1 MKKYF
6 LEFLVVFFG
15 ILLSFMIDN
24 RMKYS
29 ERVDNKNFLLEQLNE
44 VIKEDQTQLK
54 IVESTLNDCLESISI
69 LIYDYKNKILHDSV
83 VVKHFSNVSSKMSI
97 SFFPQKSIYN
107 QIVQSQYLELIENK
121 KLKENLAS
129 LYEHLNDRNESANL
143 KLDLF
148 NQEFDLA
155 LIDLVYYRTILN
167 EVENSVDLDTS
178 IKDYKI
184 SKDYR
189 NINLVIGYYM
199 NAEKRV
205 IFYWKINFLFP
216 RMPGDC
222 LKLGILLCLLW
233 LVTKYQLKIF

>member
-29 ERVDNKNFLLEQLNE
+29 ERVDNKNFLLGQLNE
-44 VIKEDQTQLK
+44 VIKEDQIQLK

-129 LYEHLNDRNESANL
+129 LYEHLNDRNESVNL

-178 IKDYKI
+178 IKDYHI
-184 SKDYR
+184 SKGYR
-189 NINLVIGYYM
+189 NNNLVIGYYV

-205 IFYWKINFLFP
+205 IFYLEL
-216 RMPGDC
+216 
-222 LKLGILLCLLW
+222 LK
-233 LVTKYQLKIF
+233 KYREIMNEITTVCQ

>member
-121 KLKENLAS
+121 ILKENLAS

-189 NINLVIGYYM
+189 NNNLVIGYYM

-205 IFYWKINFLFP
+205 IFYLEL
-216 RMPGDC
+216 
-222 LKLGILLCLLW
+222 LK
-233 LVTKYQLKIF
+233 KYRELMNEISIQLKD

>member
-178 IKDYKI
+178 IKDYNI

-189 NINLVIGYYM
+189 NNNLVIGYYM

-205 IFYWKINFLFP
+205 IFYLEL
-216 RMPGDC
+216 
-222 LKLGILLCLLW
+222 LKKYRELMNEIL
-233 LVTKYQLKIF
+233 TQLKD

>member
-24 RMKYS
+24 RIKYS

-178 IKDYKI
+178 IKDYNI
-184 SKDYR
+184 SKGYR
-189 NINLVIGYYM
+189 NNNLVMGYYM

-205 IFYWKINFLFP
+205 IFYLEL
-216 RMPGDC
+216 
-222 LKLGILLCLLW
+222 LK
-233 LVTKYQLKIF
+233 KYREIMNEITTELNNK

>member
-29 ERVDNKNFLLEQLNE
+29 ERVDNKNFLLGQLNE
-44 VIKEDQTQLK
+44 VIKEDQIQLK

-129 LYEHLNDRNESANL
+129 LYEHLNDRNESVNL

-155 LIDLVYYRTILN
+155 FIDLVYYRTILN

-178 IKDYKI
+178 IKDYNI
-184 SKDYR
+184 SKGYR
-189 NINLVIGYYM
+189 NNNLVIGYYV

-205 IFYWKINFLFP
+205 IFYLEL
-216 RMPGDC
+216 
-222 LKLGILLCLLW
+222 LK
-233 LVTKYQLKIF
+233 KYREIMNEITTELNNK

>member
-29 ERVDNKNFLLEQLNE
+29 ERVDNKNFLLGQLNE

-97 SFFPQKSIYN
+97 SFFPQNSIYN

-129 LYEHLNDRNESANL
+129 LYEHLNDRNESINL

-155 LIDLVYYRTILN
+155 FIDLVYYRTILN
-167 EVENSVDLDTS
+167 EVENPVDLDTS
-178 IKDYKI
+178 IKDYNI
-184 SKDYR
+184 SKGYR
-189 NINLVIGYYM
+189 NNNLVIGYYV

-205 IFYWKINFLFP
+205 IFYLEL
-216 RMPGDC
+216 
-222 LKLGILLCLLW
+222 LK
-233 LVTKYQLKIF
+233 KYREIMNEITTELNK

>member
-129 LYEHLNDRNESANL
+129 LYEHLNDRNESVNL

-155 LIDLVYYRTILN
+155 FIDLVYYRTILN

-178 IKDYKI
+178 IKDYHI
-184 SKDYR
+184 SKGYR
-189 NINLVIGYYM
+189 NNNLVIGYYV

-205 IFYWKINFLFP
+205 IFYLEL
-216 RMPGDC
+216 
-222 LKLGILLCLLW
+222 LK
-233 LVTKYQLKIF
+233 KYREIMNEITSELNK

>member
-29 ERVDNKNFLLEQLNE
+29 ERVDNKNFLLGQLNE
-44 VIKEDQTQLK
+44 VIKEDQIQLK

-121 KLKENLAS
+121 ILKENLAS

-189 NINLVIGYYM
+189 NNNLVIGYYM

-205 IFYWKINFLFP
+205 IFYLEL
-216 RMPGDC
+216 
-222 LKLGILLCLLW
+222 LK
-233 LVTKYQLKIF
+233 KYRELMNEITIELNK

>member
-24 RMKYS
+24 RIKYS

-44 VIKEDQTQLK
+44 VIKEDQNQLK

-121 KLKENLAS
+121 ILKENLAS

-189 NINLVIGYYM
+189 NNNLVIGYYM

-205 IFYWKINFLFP
+205 IFYLEL
-216 RMPGDC
+216 
-222 LKLGILLCLLW
+222 LK
-233 LVTKYQLKIF
+233 KYRELMNEISTQLKD

>member
-189 NINLVIGYYM
+189 NNNLVIGYYM
-199 NAEKRV
+199 NSEKRV
-205 IFYWKINFLFP
+205 IFYLEL
-216 RMPGDC
+216 
-222 LKLGILLCLLW
+222 LK
-233 LVTKYQLKIF
+233 KYRELMNEISTQLKD

>member
-15 ILLSFMIDN
+15 ILLSFMFDYRIY
-24 RMKYS
+24 YS
-29 ERVDNKNFLLEQLNE
+29 ERGDNKNFLLEQLNE
-44 VIKEDQTQLK
+44 VIKEDQNQLK

-143 KLDLF
+143 KLDQF

-178 IKDYKI
+178 IKDYNI
-184 SKDYR
+184 SKGYR
-189 NINLVIGYYM
+189 NNNLVMGYYM

-205 IFYWKINFLFP
+205 IFYLEL
-216 RMPGDC
+216 
-222 LKLGILLCLLW
+222 LK
-233 LVTKYQLKIF
+233 KYREIMNEITTELNNK

>member
-29 ERVDNKNFLLEQLNE
+29 ERVDNKNFLLGQLNE
-44 VIKEDQTQLK
+44 VIKEDQIQLK

-121 KLKENLAS
+121 KLKKNLAS
-129 LYEHLNDRNESANL
+129 LYEHLNDRNESVNL

-155 LIDLVYYRTILN
+155 FIDLVYYRTILN

-178 IKDYKI
+178 IKDYHI
-184 SKDYR
+184 SKGYR
-189 NINLVIGYYM
+189 NNNLVIGYYV

-205 IFYWKINFLFP
+205 IFYLEL
-216 RMPGDC
+216 
-222 LKLGILLCLLW
+222 LK
-233 LVTKYQLKIF
+233 KYREIMNEITLELNK

>member
-143 KLDLF
+143 KLDQF

-178 IKDYKI
+178 IKDYNI
-184 SKDYR
+184 SKGYR
-189 NINLVIGYYM
+189 NNNLVMGYYM

-205 IFYWKINFLFP
+205 IFYLEL
-216 RMPGDC
+216 
-222 LKLGILLCLLW
+222 LK
-233 LVTKYQLKIF
+233 KYSIF

>member
-69 LIYDYKNKILHDSV
+69 LIFDYKNKILHDSV

-121 KLKENLAS
+121 ILKENLAS

-189 NINLVIGYYM
+189 NNNLVIGYYM

-205 IFYWKINFLFP
+205 IFYLEL
-216 RMPGDC
+216 
-222 LKLGILLCLLW
+222 LK
-233 LVTKYQLKIF
+233 KYRELMNEISTQLKD

>member
-178 IKDYKI
+178 IKDYNI
-184 SKDYR
+184 SKGYR
-189 NINLVIGYYM
+189 NNNLVIGYYM

-205 IFYWKINFLFP
+205 IFYLEL
-216 RMPGDC
+216 
-222 LKLGILLCLLW
+222 LK
-233 LVTKYQLKIF
+233 KYRELMNEISTQLKDQTLFK

>member
-69 LIYDYKNKILHDSV
+69 LIYDYKNRVLHDSV

-178 IKDYKI
+178 IKDYNI
-184 SKDYR
+184 SKGYR
-189 NINLVIGYYM
+189 NNNLVIGYYM

-205 IFYWKINFLFP
+205 IFYLEL
-216 RMPGDC
+216 
-222 LKLGILLCLLW
+222 LK
-233 LVTKYQLKIF
+233 KYRELMNEISTQLKD

>member
-29 ERVDNKNFLLEQLNE
+29 ERVDNKNFLLGQLNE
-44 VIKEDQTQLK
+44 VIKEDQIQLK

-129 LYEHLNDRNESANL
+129 LYEHLNDRNESVNL

-155 LIDLVYYRTILN
+155 FIDLVYYRTILN
-167 EVENSVDLDTS
+167 EVENPVDLDTS
-178 IKDYKI
+178 IKDYNI
-184 SKDYR
+184 SKGYR
-189 NINLVIGYYM
+189 NNNLVIGYYV

-205 IFYWKINFLFP
+205 IFYLEL
-216 RMPGDC
+216 
-222 LKLGILLCLLW
+222 LK
-233 LVTKYQLKIF
+233 KYREIMNEITTELNK

>member
-143 KLDLF
+143 KLDQF

-178 IKDYKI
+178 IKDYNI
-184 SKDYR
+184 SKGYR
-189 NINLVIGYYM
+189 NNNLVIGYYM

-205 IFYWKINFLFP
+205 IFYLEL
-216 RMPGDC
+216 
-222 LKLGILLCLLW
+222 LK
-233 LVTKYQLKIF
+233 KYRELMNEISTQLND

>member
-29 ERVDNKNFLLEQLNE
+29 ERVDNKNFLLGQLNE

-143 KLDLF
+143 KLDQF

-178 IKDYKI
+178 IKDYHI
-184 SKDYR
+184 SKGYR
-189 NINLVIGYYM
+189 NNNLVMGYYM

-205 IFYWKINFLFP
+205 IFYLEL
-216 RMPGDC
+216 
-222 LKLGILLCLLW
+222 LK
-233 LVTKYQLKIF
+233 KYREIMNEITTELNNK

>member
-178 IKDYKI
+178 IKDYNI
-184 SKDYR
+184 SKGYR
-189 NINLVIGYYM
+189 NNNLVMGYYM

-205 IFYWKINFLFP
+205 IFYLEL
-216 RMPGDC
+216 
-222 LKLGILLCLLW
+222 LK
-233 LVTKYQLKIF
+233 KYREIMNEITTELNK

>member
-29 ERVDNKNFLLEQLNE
+29 ERVDNKNFLLGQLNE
-44 VIKEDQTQLK
+44 VIKEDQIQLK

-143 KLDLF
+143 KLDQF

-178 IKDYKI
+178 IKDYNI
-184 SKDYR
+184 SKGYR
-189 NINLVIGYYM
+189 NNNLVIGYYV

-205 IFYWKINFLFP
+205 IFYLEL
-216 RMPGDC
+216 
-222 LKLGILLCLLW
+222 LK
-233 LVTKYQLKIF
+233 KYREIMNEITSELNK

>member
-121 KLKENLAS
+121 ILKENLAS

-143 KLDLF
+143 KLDQF

-205 IFYWKINFLFP
+205 IFYLEL
-216 RMPGDC
+216 
-222 LKLGILLCLLW
+222 LK
-233 LVTKYQLKIF
+233 KYRELMNEISTQLKD

>member
-29 ERVDNKNFLLEQLNE
+29 ERVDNKNFLLGQLNE
-44 VIKEDQTQLK
+44 MIKEDQIQLK

-178 IKDYKI
+178 IKDYNI
-184 SKDYR
+184 SKGYR
-189 NINLVIGYYM
+189 NNNLVIGYYA

-205 IFYWKINFLFP
+205 IFYLEL
-216 RMPGDC
+216 
-222 LKLGILLCLLW
+222 LK
-233 LVTKYQLKIF
+233 KYRELMNEITIELNK

>member
-167 EVENSVDLDTS
+167 EVENSVDLVTS

-205 IFYWKINFLFP
+205 IFYLEL
-216 RMPGDC
+216 
-222 LKLGILLCLLW
+222 LK
-233 LVTKYQLKIF
+233 KYRELMNEISTQLKD

>member
-24 RMKYS
+24 RIKYS

-44 VIKEDQTQLK
+44 VIKEDQNQLK

-69 LIYDYKNKILHDSV
+69 LIYDYKNKILHDSL

-121 KLKENLAS
+121 ILKENLAS

-189 NINLVIGYYM
+189 NNNLVIGYYM
-199 NAEKRV
+199 NTEKRV
-205 IFYWKINFLFP
+205 IFYLEL
-216 RMPGDC
+216 
-222 LKLGILLCLLW
+222 LK
-233 LVTKYQLKIF
+233 KYRELMNEISTQLKD

>member
-29 ERVDNKNFLLEQLNE
+29 ERVDNKNFLLGQLNE
-44 VIKEDQTQLK
+44 VIKEDQIQLK

-69 LIYDYKNKILHDSV
+69 LIYDYKNKILNDSV

-121 KLKENLAS
+121 KLKKNLAS
-129 LYEHLNDRNESANL
+129 LYEHLNDRNESVNL

-155 LIDLVYYRTILN
+155 FIDLVYYRTILN

-178 IKDYKI
+178 IKDYHI
-184 SKDYR
+184 SKGYR
-189 NINLVIGYYM
+189 NNNLVMGYYM

-205 IFYWKINFLFP
+205 IFYLEL
-216 RMPGDC
+216 
-222 LKLGILLCLLW
+222 LK
-233 LVTKYQLKIF
+233 KYREIMNEITSELNK

>member
-1 MKKYF
+1 M
-6 LEFLVVFFG
+6 
-15 ILLSFMIDN
+15 
-24 RMKYS
+24 
-29 ERVDNKNFLLEQLNE
+29 
-44 VIKEDQTQLK
+44 IKEDQTQLK

-83 VVKHFSNVSSKMSI
+83 VVKQFLKRLLKNVNF
-97 SFFPQKSIYN
+97 FFPQKSIYN

-189 NINLVIGYYM
+189 NNNLVIGYYM
-199 NAEKRV
+199 NAEKGDILFRV
-205 IFYWKINFLFP
+205 IKKI
-216 RMPGDC
+216 
-222 LKLGILLCLLW
+222 
-233 LVTKYQLKIF
+233 

>member
-178 IKDYKI
+178 IKDYNI
-184 SKDYR
+184 SKVYR
-189 NINLVIGYYM
+189 NNNLVIGYYA

-205 IFYWKINFLFP
+205 IFYLEL
-216 RMPGDC
+216 
-222 LKLGILLCLLW
+222 LK
-233 LVTKYQLKIF
+233 KYRELMNEISTQLKD

>member
-121 KLKENLAS
+121 ILKENLAS

-178 IKDYKI
+178 IKHY
-184 SKDYR
+184 
-189 NINLVIGYYM
+189 
-199 NAEKRV
+199 
-205 IFYWKINFLFP
+205 
-216 RMPGDC
+216 
-222 LKLGILLCLLW
+222 
-233 LVTKYQLKIF
+233 

>member
-178 IKDYKI
+178 IKDYNI
-184 SKDYR
+184 SKGYR
-189 NINLVIGYYM
+189 NNNLVIGYYM

-205 IFYWKINFLFP
+205 IFYLEL
-216 RMPGDC
+216 
-222 LKLGILLCLLW
+222 LK
-233 LVTKYQLKIF
+233 KYREIMNEITTELNNK

>member
-29 ERVDNKNFLLEQLNE
+29 ERVDNKNFLLGQLNE

-189 NINLVIGYYM
+189 NNNLVIGYYM

-205 IFYWKINFLFP
+205 IFYLEL
-216 RMPGDC
+216 
-222 LKLGILLCLLW
+222 LKKYRELMNEIL
-233 LVTKYQLKIF
+233 TQLKD

>member
-1 MKKYF
+1 
-6 LEFLVVFFG
+6 
-15 ILLSFMIDN
+15 
-24 RMKYS
+24 
-29 ERVDNKNFLLEQLNE
+29 
-44 VIKEDQTQLK
+44 
-54 IVESTLNDCLESISI
+54 
-69 LIYDYKNKILHDSV
+69 
-83 VVKHFSNVSSKMSI
+83 MSI

-121 KLKENLAS
+121 ILKENLAS

-167 EVENSVDLDTS
+167 EVENSVDLVTS

-189 NINLVIGYYM
+189 NNNLVIGYYM

-205 IFYWKINFLFP
+205 IFYLEL
-216 RMPGDC
+216 
-222 LKLGILLCLLW
+222 LK
-233 LVTKYQLKIF
+233 KYRELMNEISTQLKD

>member
-6 LEFLVVFFG
+6 FEFLVVFFG

-24 RMKYS
+24 RIKYS
-29 ERVDNKNFLLEQLNE
+29 DRVDNKNFLLGQLDE
-44 VIKEDQTQLK
+44 VISEDQNQLK
-54 IVESTLNDCLESISI
+54 IVESTLKDCLESISI
-69 LIYDYKNKILHDSV
+69 LIYDYKNDLLHDSV
-83 VVKHFSNVSSKMSI
+83 VVSHFSNVSSKMSI
-97 SFFPQKSIYN
+97 SFFPQRSIYN

-121 KLKENLAS
+121 KLKDNLAS
-129 LYEHLNDRNESANL
+129 LYEHLNDRNVSANL

-155 LIDLVYYRTILN
+155 LIDLVYYRTIIN

-178 IKDYKI
+178 IKDYNI

-189 NINLVIGYYM
+189 NNNLVLGYYV

-205 IFYWKINFLFP
+205 IFYLEL
-216 RMPGDC
+216 
-222 LKLGILLCLLW
+222 LK
-233 LVTKYQLKIF
+233 KYRELMTQISMQLKN

>member
-44 VIKEDQTQLK
+44 VIKEDQNQLK

-121 KLKENLAS
+121 ILKENLAS

-189 NINLVIGYYM
+189 NNNLVIGYYM

-205 IFYWKINFLFP
+205 IFYLEL
-216 RMPGDC
+216 
-222 LKLGILLCLLW
+222 LK
-233 LVTKYQLKIF
+233 KYRELMNEISTQLKD

>member
-24 RMKYS
+24 RIKYS

-44 VIKEDQTQLK
+44 VIKEDQNQLK

-143 KLDLF
+143 KLDQF

-178 IKDYKI
+178 IKDYNI
-184 SKDYR
+184 SKGYR
-189 NINLVIGYYM
+189 NNNLVMGYYM

-205 IFYWKINFLFP
+205 IFYLEL
-216 RMPGDC
+216 
-222 LKLGILLCLLW
+222 LK
-233 LVTKYQLKIF
+233 KYRELMNEISTQLKD

>member
-6 LEFLVVFFG
+6 FEFLVVFFG

-24 RMKYS
+24 RIKYS
-29 ERVDNKNFLLEQLNE
+29 DRVDNKNFLLGQLYE
-44 VIKEDQTQLK
+44 VISEDQNQLK
-54 IVESTLNDCLESISI
+54 IVESTLKDCLESISI
-69 LIYDYKNKILHDSV
+69 LIYDYKNDLLHDSV
-83 VVKHFSNVSSKMSI
+83 VVSHFSNVSSKMSI
-97 SFFPQKSIYN
+97 SFFPQRSIYN

-121 KLKENLAS
+121 KLKDNLAS
-129 LYEHLNDRNESANL
+129 LYEHLNDRNVSANL

-155 LIDLVYYRTILN
+155 LIDLVYYRTIIN

-178 IKDYKI
+178 IKDYNI

-189 NINLVIGYYM
+189 NNNLVLGYYV

-205 IFYWKINFLFP
+205 IFYLEL
-216 RMPGDC
+216 
-222 LKLGILLCLLW
+222 LK
-233 LVTKYQLKIF
+233 KYRELMTQISMQLKN

>member
-29 ERVDNKNFLLEQLNE
+29 ERVDNKNFLLGQLNE
-44 VIKEDQTQLK
+44 VIKEDQIQLK

-189 NINLVIGYYM
+189 NNNLVIGYYV

-205 IFYWKINFLFP
+205 IFYLEL
-216 RMPGDC
+216 
-222 LKLGILLCLLW
+222 LK
-233 LVTKYQLKIF
+233 KYREIMNEITLELNK

>member
-29 ERVDNKNFLLEQLNE
+29 ERVDNKNFLLGQLNE
-44 VIKEDQTQLK
+44 VIKEDQIQLK

-129 LYEHLNDRNESANL
+129 LYEHLNDRNESVNL

-155 LIDLVYYRTILN
+155 FIDLVYYRTILN
-167 EVENSVDLDTS
+167 EVENPVDLDTS
-178 IKDYKI
+178 IKDYNI
-184 SKDYR
+184 SKGYR
-189 NINLVIGYYM
+189 NNNLVIGYYV

-205 IFYWKINFLFP
+205 IFYLEL
-216 RMPGDC
+216 
-222 LKLGILLCLLW
+222 LK
-233 LVTKYQLKIF
+233 KYREIMNEITSELNK